1 MGPAELQD
9 LRARLDLPPL
19 PKPLPAITAAAV
31 AAADSLFDPP
41 KSRRPAAPPPPP
53 PAAVGASPGAAVH
66 STPPPLGRRKSS
78 ISRQAVC
85 SPCANKG
92 AGGLMGDMN
101 AAASPSPKAPPQH
114 VDLTTD
120 LTTPDGKDGGFDD
133 VEMAQALKASLAENS
148 AAAAGSSSK
157 PSPASAARPAGAG
170 PLSVQSLVDAFL
182 SSEPR
187 EWRCERCAAARGD
200 GDGGDGDGDGADA
213 AKPNATARHSLLRPA
228 PPLLLLHLKRFEH
241 AAGGAPAR
249 KRRTVVE
256 LDETLDLSAH
266 FPPPP
271 AAKPAAKRR
280 GAASAAAA
288 EPPPPPPPAYHLHA
302 IVTHH
307 GYTTGHGHYT
317 AAVREGDEWREYDDE
332 SASKLDAPPTEDER
346 HTKGGYILMY
356 KVNEP

>member
-1 MGPAELQD
+1 MLKLSKGDSTYILKSEAEGWNAELKTS
-9 LRARLDLPPL
+9 ARGW
-19 PKPLPAITAAAV
+19 TAAA
-31 AAADSLFDPP
+31 ALPLPRSPP
-41 KSRRPAAPPPPP
+41 PPSPPLTAFRPPQTRARRPPP

-148 AAAAGSSSK
+148 AAAGSSSK

-200 GDGGDGDGDGADA
+200 GDGDGDGAAAGGADA

-241 AAGGAPAR
+241 AAGAR
-249 KRRTVVE
+249 AEAAHRR
-256 LDETLDLSAH
+256 
-266 FPPPP
+266 
-271 AAKPAAKRR
+271 
-280 GAASAAAA
+280 
-288 EPPPPPPPAYHLHA
+288 
-302 IVTHH
+302 
-307 GYTTGHGHYT
+307 
-317 AAVREGDEWREYDDE
+317 
-332 SASKLDAPPTEDER
+332 
-346 HTKGGYILMY
+346 
-356 KVNEP
+356 

>member
-1 MGPAELQD
+1 
-9 LRARLDLPPL
+9 
-19 PKPLPAITAAAV
+19 
-31 AAADSLFDPP
+31 
-41 KSRRPAAPPPPP
+41 
-53 PAAVGASPGAAVH
+53 
-66 STPPPLGRRKSS
+66 
-78 ISRQAVC
+78 
-85 SPCANKG
+85 
-92 AGGLMGDMN
+92 MGDMN

-148 AAAAGSSSK
+148 AAAGSSSK

-187 EWRCERCAAARGD
+187 EWRCERCAAARG
-200 GDGGDGDGDGADA
+200 GGGGDGDGDGDGDGAAAAGADA

-271 AAKPAAKRR
+271 PAKPAAKRR